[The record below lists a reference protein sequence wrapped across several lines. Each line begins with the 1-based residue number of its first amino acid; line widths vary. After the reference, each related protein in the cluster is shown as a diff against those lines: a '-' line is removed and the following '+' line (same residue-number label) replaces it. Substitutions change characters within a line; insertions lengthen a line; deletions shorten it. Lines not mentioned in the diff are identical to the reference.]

1 MIEKIDFSQSEQYT
15 LSIRLS
21 TDGFSFSIYNPL
33 NGSDFFFH
41 PYPVNTQRSMAA
53 NAKAFLAET
62 EELKRPF
69 KQVNILIHSER
80 YTVLPFELYEDE
92 QMESL
97 FYQNLQK
104 VNNET
109 VLCNILG
116 KSNTVILF
124 GLDKLTHLFFSE
136 HFYSPLFCCGQP
148 AN

>member
-80 YTVLPFELYEDE
+80 YTVLPFELFRK
-92 QMESL
+92 SCSTFL
-97 FYQNLQK
+97 F
-104 VNNET
+104 
-109 VLCNILG
+109 LCF
-116 KSNTVILF
+116 V
-124 GLDKLTHLFFSE
+124 
-136 HFYSPLFCCGQP
+136 QR
-148 AN
+148 

>member
-69 KQVNILIHSER
+69 KQVNILIILNAIPYYLSNFTKMNRWSHSSIR
-80 YTVLPFELYEDE
+80 I
-92 QMESL
+92 SR
-97 FYQNLQK
+97 K
-104 VNNET
+104 
-109 VLCNILG
+109 
-116 KSNTVILF
+116 
-124 GLDKLTHLFFSE
+124 
-136 HFYSPLFCCGQP
+136 
-148 AN
+148 